1 MEEPSSW
8 RGASSG
14 ARLRQILAQGIGHKS
29 VLERFRFQTTIMP
42 MPVACNSR
50 NGEDVHSDRLPV
62 LLGHVEDGNIPFEQK
77 QMQGPNMNLQLH
89 WACANG
95 DPVNTKS
102 LLEAN
107 VDANSKDYGGRTP
120 LHVACGCK
128 SAGAKEVV
136 QLLLNHG
143 GDANAVDH
151 AGMTCMDI
159 VVKTQNSSL
168 RRLLEGSGIELQS
181 ALQQKARES
190 SWLLKASDIELKKE
204 IGNTLKSV
212 VHLANWHGSLV
223 VVKCIKMQHRVVM
236 KQLRK
241 SNSLRLSLPCDD
253 DEDAVEPQ
261 VSHIGSEI
269 EQACTE
275 ELLHEIQ
282 LLSTLRHPDLVLFLG
297 ACLEPGK
304 PTMFVTEYM
313 PKGDVEHYL
322 YNMRE
327 EKQVAHYAPP
337 LWRTVEWCSAIARAL
352 AFLHSFPV
360 IHRDLKPLNLLLTK
374 TLDVKVTDLGT
385 SRHIA
390 ALCEREEGSMS
401 YLRRRG
407 STDSTM
413 TIGVGTHNYMAPEV
427 VRTKHYNEKVDIYSF
442 SLIMFYLSSGKRP
455 FYHLGCSP
463 TEILDRFAAGEEP
476 RPDAD
481 ECHKVLRA
489 LMQQCWSVKPNH
501 RPSADEVLQSLQGIN
516 GAQCGCSTM

>member
-1 MEEPSSW
+1 MSW
-8 RGASSG
+8 
-14 ARLRQILAQGIGHKS
+14 LCMAQGPGS
-29 VLERFRFQTTIMP
+29 NQFQAIIMP
-42 MPVACNSR
+42 FLSNFR
-50 NGEDVHSDRLPV
+50 NGEDGQSGRLPV
-62 LLGHVEDGNIPFEQK
+62 LLGHVEDGNIPSEQK
-77 QMQGPNMNLQLH
+77 MQGPNFVHGCHGMNLQLH

-102 LLEAN
+102 LLEAK

-120 LHVACGCK
+120 LHIACGCK

-143 GDANAVDH
+143 GDANAVDNV
-151 AGMTCMDI
+151 GMTCMDI
-159 VVKTQNSSL
+159 VVKTENPSL

-181 ALQQKARES
+181 ALEQKARES
-190 SWLLKASDIELKKE
+190 SWLLRASDFELKRE

-241 SNSLRLSLPCDD
+241 SNSLRLSLPFDDD
-253 DEDAVEPQ
+253 DEGCEAVEPEPTPADP
-261 VSHIGSEI
+261 EI
-269 EQACTE
+269 EHACTE

-297 ACLEPGK
+297 ACLEPGM

-322 YNMRE
+322 YNMRK

-352 AFLHSFPV
+352 NFLHSFPV

-374 TLDVKVTDLGT
+374 TLDVKITDLGT
-385 SRHIA
+385 SRLMA
-390 ALCEREEGSMS
+390 RPCEHEDGSVS
-401 YLRRRG
+401 YLRRCG
-407 STDSTM
+407 SFETTM

-489 LMQQCWSVKPNH
+489 LMQQCWSVNPNH
-501 RPSADEVLQSLQGIN
+501 RPSADEVLQSLKGMN
-516 GAQCGCSTM
+516 AAQCGCSTM